1 MPRSFH
7 LFSYPKA
14 KAFCGNLRDPHF
26 FVIDK
31 SCQKSEWNH
40 LHTLHPASPPRLC
53 VRYFFLSRNTEKGP
67 PDLFVVCLA
76 TEKPLSNV
84 PFVPLLRGFLHIYSL
99 IPLFV
104 LSEEFVIDAITKDK

>member
-7 LFSYPKA
+7 LFSYQKA

-53 VRYFFLSRNTEKGP
+53 VRYFFCLVTLKKIHRTFLSYAWQLKNPLVTFL
-67 PDLFVVCLA
+67 LF
-76 TEKPLSNV
+76 
-84 PFVPLLRGFLHIYSL
+84 RY
-99 IPLFV
+99 
-104 LSEEFVIDAITKDK
+104 

>member
-1 MPRSFH
+1 MESSPHSASRITSP
-7 LFSYPKA
+7 S
-14 KAFCGNLRDPHF
+14 LRQ
-26 FVIDK
+26 I
-31 SCQKSEWNH
+31 
-40 LHTLHPASPPRLC
+40 
-53 VRYFFLSRNTEKGP
+53 FFLSRDTKKDP